1 MEFKNIGQ
9 LAEIYTNIDKEYL
22 IYEDGDISDV
32 TEDDETSPLE
42 CLKNELYDEFD
53 GDTFGIE
60 TAVLLFKVGIKV
72 GRKDNK
78 TFNFTSLSN
87 SDIIANDYYIV

>member
-1 MEFKNIGQ
+1 MEFENIGQ
-9 LAEIYTNIDKEYL
+9 LAKIYKNINKEYL
-22 IYEDGDISDV
+22 IYEDGNISDV
-32 TEDDETSPLE
+32 TEDETSPLE
-42 CLKNELYDEFD
+42 SLKNELFDEFS

-72 GRKDNK
+72 GRKGNP
-78 TFNFTSLSN
+78 TFDFTSLSN

>member
-9 LAEIYTNIDKEYL
+9 LAKIYKNINKEYL
-22 IYEDGDISDV
+22 IYEDGDISD
-32 TEDDETSPLE
+32 EIDDETSPLE
-42 CLKNELYDEFD
+42 CLRNYLHDEFD

-72 GRKDNK
+72 GRKDNQ
-78 TFNFTSLSN
+78 TFDFTSLSN
-87 SDIIANDYYIV
+87 SDIIANDYYIVE